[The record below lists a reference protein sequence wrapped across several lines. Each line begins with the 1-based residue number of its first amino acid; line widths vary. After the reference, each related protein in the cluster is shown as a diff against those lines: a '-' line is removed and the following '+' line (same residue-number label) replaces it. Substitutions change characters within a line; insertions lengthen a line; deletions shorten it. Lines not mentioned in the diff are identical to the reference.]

1 MELVI
6 DMCFHLSGFDMI
18 RLPWE
23 DHGCN
28 RAGIFILN
36 TIFQWFMT
44 QIFKNSSAF
53 LLVWLLAAI
62 HNMDKKIATVLNTS
76 GF

>member
-1 MELVI
+1 MTELVT
-6 DMCFHLSGFDMI
+6 DKCFNLSGFDMI
-18 RLPWE
+18 QLPWG

-44 QIFKNSSAF
+44 QIFKNPSAC
-53 LLVWLLAAI
+53 LLVWLLAAV
-62 HNMDKKIATVLNTS
+62 HNINKK
-76 GF
+76 